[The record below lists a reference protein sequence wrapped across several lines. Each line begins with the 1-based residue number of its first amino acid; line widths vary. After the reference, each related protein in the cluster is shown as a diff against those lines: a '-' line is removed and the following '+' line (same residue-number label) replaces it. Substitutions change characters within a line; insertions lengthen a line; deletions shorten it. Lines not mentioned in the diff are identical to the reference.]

1 MALDTFTDD
10 SIYTQ
15 QHMYEDTTSKIIDH
29 NSYDTSHFN
38 SLLPQPEYQHHHHHH
53 HSLHHHQPDQA
64 AHQLYLPNYSH
75 QPSPP
80 SSQPPSISLSNPHLP
95 QQQQQQ
101 SLPLQQQRQQL
112 TKPEQAYCI
121 KTLTALKKH
130 RKAVA
135 FLKPVDVVA
144 FNIPDYLDIVK
155 QPMDLGTVSQK
166 LEAHHYTSVDA
177 FLADIQLIF
186 HNCYLYN
193 NAQDPV
199 SQDAKKLEEVFAKWL
214 EKRPAPQPV
223 MNEYRSF
230 TEKEKITYFDL

>member
-38 SLLPQPEYQHHHHHH
+38 SLLPQTEYQHHHHHH
-53 HSLHHHQPDQA
+53 NLHHHHPDEA
-64 AHQLYLPNYSH
+64 PHQLYLPNYSH

-80 SSQPPSISLSNPHLP
+80 SSQPPSISLSLSHLP
-95 QQQQQQ
+95 EQQQQQQLQQ
-101 SLPLQQQRQQL
+101 SLPLQLHRQQL

-155 QPMDLGTVSQK
+155 QPMDLGTISQK
-166 LEAHHYTSVDA
+166 LEAHHYSSVDA

-186 HNCYLYN
+186 YNCYLYN

-199 SQDAKKLEEVFAKWL
+199 SLDAKKLEEVFAKWL
-214 EKRPAPQPV
+214 EKRPEPQPV
-223 MNEYRSF
+223 
-230 TEKEKITYFDL
+230 KE